1 MPLSDSNLNSLMLE
15 IHNSINSYSNE
26 LSENVTY
33 PPGGELT
40 EAEKEELKKISNNPV
55 LKSALQKI
63 TADTAAAVVFDI
75 FCLIDGVTDP
85 ADEWTGIKL
94 EDIAEDEEPEPE
106 EMMLHDKFYDTYPD
120 RDEHKI

>member
-15 IHNSINSYSNE
+15 IHNSINRYSNE
-26 LSENVTY
+26 LSEDVTY
-33 PPGGELT
+33 PPGSGLT

-63 TADTAAAVVFDI
+63 NADTAGAVVFDI

-85 ADEWTGIKL
+85 EGEWTGIKL
-94 EDIAEDEEPEPE
+94 EDMDEDEEQESE
-106 EMMLHDKFYDTYPD
+106 QMLHDMFYQTH
-120 RDEHKI
+120 ENWQENNE